1 MRLLE
6 TIDGHTFNLTKDYP
20 NDDAVPAY
28 AILSHT
34 WGDQEVTFDDLVN
47 DNKNGYSRIRASLR
61 RLRPHSRKVGYDKIR
76 FCAQQAKRDGLRY
89 FWVDTCCIDK
99 RNLTELQRAINSMFR
114 WYRDAKKCYVYLS
127 DVSNAD
133 QTEGNETSAWLS
145 AFVSSRWFT
154 RGWTLQELLA
164 PSVVEFFSKEG
175 VYLGDRLELQQHI
188 HDITKIPLLA
198 LSGAS
203 LVEFSIEEKFSWVE
217 GRQTTCQEDKAY
229 SMLGIFG
236 IFLPLLYGEG
246 YEKALQ
252 RLQGEIAES
261 QGGAIG
267 PGAKMKRMP
276 LSTVPFKRDSD
287 FVTRDSLDAIRRL
300 CAKPAARA
308 ALVGLGG
315 VGKSQ
320 IAVEYA
326 YQVQEQSPPPWIF
339 WVHAGTQ
346 ARFREGYRTIAE
358 AIKMD
363 GWNNPK
369 VDHMRLVRTWL
380 CDESNGRWVMVL
392 DNADDV
398 SVFFHDIAQSRVAQ
412 SSDALWT
419 EPLVNFLPQK
429 SLGSILVTSRSYD
442 VAYRLTGTETSIIK
456 VGSMNEKDAF
466 ALLQKKFDG
475 TIEKDEATVLIN
487 ALEFMPLA
495 LTQAAAFINCRKP
508 RMSISRYV
516 KEFRRSD
523 RNRAYLLEQNMGD
536 NRRDGEALNSII
548 ATWQISFEHIRK
560 QTPSAARL
568 LSLMSFFDRQ
578 SIPESLLQDR
588 YEGESNKIVRF
599 EDDIYTLMSF
609 SFVKQSTDGGNF
621 DMHRLV
627 QLSMKKWLELCDE
640 LEYWKEIYVALMN
653 ENYPTG
659 QLEDWS
665 VCQTLLPHAQTALKN
680 LPVGADALELWASLS
695 SNVGWYMGGMGEYE
709 KAHKLILESFE
720 VREIL
725 LGPEDPETIDS
736 LNRLGL
742 TLKQLGRYDEATVV
756 LMKALKAHEQ
766 IRGTNHL
773 NTLTSML
780 NLASIHNDQTQW
792 ADAEKLLNR
801 VLEISSE
808 MKMGQ
813 DHPFKLDTLTLLA
826 TVYRDQGRWVN
837 AADLEVQILQT
848 RKIQL
853 GADHPLTLAVKGNLA
868 YTYRRQGR
876 LKEAEEM
883 QLQILESYKTTQGAE
898 VELLTFKAHLA
909 STYRAQGRLDDA
921 EKLEVQILDIS
932 KMKLGVD
939 HFDTMNRMVSLASTY
954 WKANKFQE
962 AQELDI
968 QTLELRRERLGED
981 HPSTLDSKAN
991 LAITYRDQGLYDKS
1005 EVLAKEVL
1013 EIHKTKF
1020 GQDHPTTLTAMAN
1033 LASTYRA
1040 QGRLSDAEK
1049 LAEHTLRTHIKTL
1062 GEEHPDTLSS
1072 MSNLAITYKRQNR
1085 GREAVVL
1092 MEKCYKT
1099 SERVLGPGYSELQGW
1114 KELFER
1120 WQKEDAETQEQNL

>member
-6 TIDGHTFNLTKDYP
+6 TVDGHTFNLTKDYP

-34 WGDQEVTFDDLVN
+34 WGDQEVTFDDLIN

-133 QTEGNETSAWLS
+133 PREGNETSAWLS

-164 PSVVEFFSKEG
+164 PAVVEFFSKEG

-236 IFLPLLYGEG
+236 IFLPLIYGEG

-287 FVTRDSLDAIRRL
+287 FVTRDCLDAIRQL

-363 GWNNPK
+363 GWNDQDVNY
-369 VDHMRLVRTWL
+369 MRLVRTWL
-380 CDESNGRWVMVL
+380 CDESNGRWVMVV
-392 DNADDV
+392 DNADDAG
-398 SVFFHDIAQSRVAQ
+398 VFFHDTTQGPATQ
-412 SSDALWT
+412 SSDASWT
-419 EPLVNFLPQK
+419 EPLVNFLPQR
-429 SLGSILVTSRSYD
+429 SLGSILITSRSCD
-442 VAYRLTGTETSIIK
+442 VAYRLTGAEASIIN
-456 VGSMNEKDAF
+456 VGPMNEEDAF
-466 ALLQKKFDG
+466 ALLQNKFSFPVKKKEV
-475 TIEKDEATVLIN
+475 TSLIS
-487 ALEFMPLA
+487 ALDSMPLA
-495 LTQAAAFINCRKP
+495 LTQAAAYINRRRP
-508 RMSISRYV
+508 RMSISQYV
-516 KEFRRSD
+516 KDFRRSD
-523 RNRAYLLEQNMGD
+523 RDRAYLLEKDMGD
-536 NRRDGEALNSII
+536 SRRDGEASNSVI

-578 SIPESLLQDR
+578 SIPESLLQHR
-588 YEGESNKIVRF
+588 YGGESEKETNF
-599 EDDIYTLMSF
+599 EDDIYTLISF
-609 SFVKQSTDGGNF
+609 SLIRPSAGGGSF

-627 QLSMKKWLELCDE
+627 QLSTKLWLKQSSE
-640 LEYWKEIYVALMN
+640 LEYWKEIYLGLINEGFPISGFENWPLCQALF
-653 ENYPTG
+653 
-659 QLEDWS
+659 
-665 VCQTLLPHAQTALKN
+665 PHVQAALDN
-680 LPVGADALELWASLS
+680 LPVDADALETWASISLKAS
-695 SNVGWYMGGMGEYE
+695 KYAGEMGDYS
-709 KAHKLILESFE
+709 KAYKLALDGFE

-725 LGPEDPETIDS
+725 LGPEDLLTLDS
-736 LNRLGL
+736 LNSVGV
-742 TLKQLGRYDEATVV
+742 TLSRLGRYNEAKT
-756 LMKALKAHEQ
+756 MYRRALEVKQRLLGADSVD
-766 IRGTNHL
+766 
-773 NTLTSML
+773 TLTDKL
-780 NLASIHNDQTQW
+780 NLATLYDSQGHWT
-792 ADAEKLLNR
+792 DAEKLLNQ
-801 VLEISSE
+801 VLEAVSKVEVSA
-808 MKMGQ
+808 
-813 DHPFKLDTLTLLA
+813 DRPLTLLTLTALA
-826 TVYRDQGRWVN
+826 TTYGRLGRWTD
-837 AADLEVQILQT
+837 AASLQLQLLT
-848 RKIQL
+848 THMSQL
-853 GADHPLTLAVKGNLA
+853 GPGHPTTLTVKHGLAH
-868 YTYRRQGR
+868 TYNRQGR
-876 LKEAEEM
+876 FTEAEQLLLEILEAEEM
-883 QLQILESYKTTQGAE
+883 NTGPET
-898 VELLTFKAHLA
+898 ELLATKAHLA
-909 STYRAQGRLDDA
+909 SVYKGQGRWSDA
-921 EKLEVQILDIS
+921 EKIQLQVLDATQR
-932 KMKLGVD
+932 KLGLEHPHTLYSIGDV
-939 HFDTMNRMVSLASTY
+939 ASTY
-954 WKANKFQE
+954 WIQGRFDE
-962 AQELDI
+962 AQELQVQVLPRFVATFGEQHPSTLDAKSNLA
-968 QTLELRRERLGED
+968 QTYWSKNRFAECEALNREVLETRIATLGDE
-981 HPSTLDSKAN
+981 HHSTLDSKAALATTYRTQGRFKDAQELDEFVLRVRSEKLGKDHPHTLGSMGN
-991 LAITYRDQGLYDKS
+991 LACTYHRQGFT
-1005 EVLAKEVL
+1005 E
-1013 EIHKTKF
+1013 
-1020 GQDHPTTLTAMAN
+1020 
-1033 LASTYRA
+1033 RA
-1040 QGRLSDAEK
+1040 FE
-1049 LAEHTLRTHIKTL
+1049 
-1062 GEEHPDTLSS
+1062 
-1072 MSNLAITYKRQNR
+1072 
-1085 GREAVVL
+1085 L
-1092 MEKCYKT
+1092 MESCY
-1099 SERVLGPGYSELQGW
+1099 EAHARVLGPDHPYTGRY
-1114 KELFER
+1114 KEGLEKWR
-1120 WQKEDAETQEQNL
+1120 REGGQDHE